1 MFRIL
6 FFLKSVFGAL
16 TFMIAISRAFVNNVW
31 YIKILSLEDVHK
43 MGEQAV
49 ESFSPNAGQRM
60 NSSGNESHDNL
71 SGLPSYGSLEY

>member
-1 MFRIL
+1 
-6 FFLKSVFGAL
+6 
-16 TFMIAISRAFVNNVW
+16 
-31 YIKILSLEDVHK
+31 

-60 NSSGNESHDNL
+60 NSSGGGDSQDHL